1 LQQRRVLRKHYAG
14 GSFITALSWAPNKSF
29 KFNIDNTLSAMAAD
43 EIKPTNIFSAAV
55 KFFPSFD
62 SGLFTSLKFVST
74 YNSMTTP
81 ESDNRITGQV
91 GFEF

>member
-1 LQQRRVLRKHYAG
+1 
-14 GSFITALSWAPNKSF
+14 
-29 KFNIDNTLSAMAAD
+29 MAAD

-55 KFFPSFD
+55 KFFPSLN